1 LAKRSRQLAGTLSGG
16 EQQMLAI
23 GRALMS
29 KPVLL
34 LIDEMSLGLSPLVVK
49 ELSQVIRD
57 LNQTTALT
65 VLLVEQNV
73 RLALN
78 LSHRSYILENGHIV
92 DHGDAKAL
100 SKSDSIK
107 KAYLGAEPGKAGG

>member
-1 LAKRSRQLAGTLSGG
+1 
-16 EQQMLAI
+16 MLAI

-29 KPVLL
+29 KPALL

-57 LNQTTALT
+57 LNQNTALT

-78 LSHRSYILENGHIV
+78 LSHRSYILENGHVV
-92 DHGDAKAL
+92 DQGDAKEL
-100 SKSDSIK
+100 SKSDRIRR
-107 KAYLGAEPGKAGG
+107 AYLGAEARKARG